1 MVPHRVIGFKAIAN
15 AGYDCSFMVM
25 FPLHSP
31 VTPDQVQ
38 QACQNAANEA
48 NRMHGGM
55 TIKGQAEKIIMT
67 N

>member
-1 MVPHRVIGFKAIAN
+1 MRPHRVIGFKAESS

-25 FPLHSP
+25 FPLHQP
-31 VTPDQVQ
+31 MNPQDVQ
-38 QACQNAANEA
+38 QACNNAANEA

-55 TIKGQAEKIIMT
+55 KILGQAEKIIMM